1 MTAVSLYKA
10 VGPAGLFAIYACT
23 GGVSL
28 PFYFTSVHET
38 SGQTL
43 EELAARQRGV
53 PDHRHQHRSHPE
65 PGMAPFSDNPEV
77 EVTGTIA

>member
-1 MTAVSLYKA
+1 MTAVSMYNA
-10 VGPAGLFAIYACT
+10 VGPAGLFAIYAII
-23 GGVSL
+23 GGISL

-53 PDHRHQHRSHPE
+53 PDHRNQHRPHQE
-65 PGMAPFSDNPEV
+65 HGVTPFSDNPEV
-77 EVTGTIA
+77 EVTGTMT